1 LDKLTLGLHSW
12 IVQDGN
18 YGDFRRGETI
28 EVAVEFYADEELSPT
43 ESHSVGAARI
53 AGETYRICGH
63 VTHAWDGG
71 VVVDFGIQAFT
82 TRTVDPLPPKG
93 AYVVGDVHLGV
104 DPFDYFE
111 SLHEL
116 PDFPPLIY
124 TWRIERIELNTTP
137 WLESSSRVIVRDA
150 TRQSWLEV
158 AETHAWEDD
167 GGYASYLLD
176 CVRLDVLPK
185 TTSRTA
191 AG

>member
-1 LDKLTLGLHSW
+1 M
-12 IVQDGN
+12 
-18 YGDFRRGETI
+18 
-28 EVAVEFYADEELSPT
+28 
-43 ESHSVGAARI
+43 
-53 AGETYRICGH
+53 
-63 VTHAWDGG
+63 
-71 VVVDFGIQAFT
+71 
-82 TRTVDPLPPKG
+82 
-93 AYVVGDVHLGV
+93 HLGV